1 MPGSITPVDGKRN
14 VSTADF
20 KLVGT
25 EGRDGSFT
33 PYTGAQQV
41 RPGVIA
47 DTKYN
52 QAIPGGTTTTY
63 KADATNSRT
72 GNGVSVSGAVSAKVA
87 KSPSEAQNIAE
98 GIGSRIDTDTLGRSP
113 QFRQVSEKLQRDSA
127 SFFVGDM
134 GRASSSF
141 QTQMGTLQGGFNTV
155 ANAGGQ
161 TNPNVNSTAWTSRGQ
176 SGRTVDKERWEAGKR
191 EADKFNPENRERD
204 FF

>member
-113 QFRQVSEKLQRDSA
+113 QFRQVSESCSVIQPPSLLATWAGQAAVSKPRWGLFRAASTQLQMPA
-127 SFFVGDM
+127 
-134 GRASSSF
+134 GRPIP
-141 QTQMGTLQGGFNTV
+141 T
-155 ANAGGQ
+155 
-161 TNPNVNSTAWTSRGQ
+161 
-176 SGRTVDKERWEAGKR
+176 
-191 EADKFNPENRERD
+191 
-204 FF
+204 